1 MDTKSAFPYLG
12 RTVAYNNSN
21 WEALY
26 QNLRKDQRRWGM
38 LAKVLTKSGAVVWS
52 QEMIYKT
59 VVQTVLP
66 YGSKIW
72 VAMGEML
79 TVLEGFHHWVAR
91 KTGGKDSSSCWR
103 RRMVMATS
111 GRIP

>member
-1 MDTKSAFPYLG
+1 MDPTAAFLYLVC
-12 RTVAYNNSN
+12 TVAYNNGN

-26 QNLRKDQRRWGM
+26 HNLKNYRRKWGM
-38 LAKVLTKSGAVVWS
+38 VAKVLTKSGAVVWS

-59 VVQTVLP
+59 VVQTVLL